1 MSLLGWATLA
11 LALATTVS
19 VCFTAKMARKTS
31 DLAEGNEKLIEQNE
45 RHHIID
51 LRPIIIIES
60 KFNLEL
66 IENRIGLLKP
76 IHPSSWSALFS
87 RIQSNF
93 ALINFDGDDDEVKLV
108 NIGKGIALNPTM
120 LIRFEGSNS
129 KELESD
135 FSPIAASLSLPL
147 KTVAFSASL
156 DSVLISSDRRFKPNE
171 YTNLLGQPWQ
181 IFIKYSDVYGN
192 IYYTR
197 HPKDPTQR
205 WTNLSKRGEDIPPG
219 KSEAEIKAE
228 LTALTSTEVD
238 SMDVG

>member
-76 IHPSSWSALFS
+76 IHPSSWLLWVRS
-87 RIQSNF
+87 RTQVLYYCCPQS
-93 ALINFDGDDDEVKLV
+93 
-108 NIGKGIALNPTM
+108 
-120 LIRFEGSNS
+120 GS
-129 KELESD
+129 
-135 FSPIAASLSLPL
+135 
-147 KTVAFSASL
+147 T
-156 DSVLISSDRRFKPNE
+156 
-171 YTNLLGQPWQ
+171 
-181 IFIKYSDVYGN
+181 
-192 IYYTR
+192 
-197 HPKDPTQR
+197 
-205 WTNLSKRGEDIPPG
+205 
-219 KSEAEIKAE
+219 
-228 LTALTSTEVD
+228 
-238 SMDVG
+238 